1 MFCSQFWQDTAK
13 VTLEVEGW
21 QTTGSLAVAPGI
33 SGEAELSAVGGA
45 DIRWVEVMGG
55 CRGVP
60 LITFRQASLKL
71 PGRGGGSDTAA
82 WAARWSTA
90 RRTDFRFLAENFILG
105 PVLENSGMMGRTLGD
120 FEAVDKRR
128 GGGISSLAS
137 GS

>member
-1 MFCSQFWQDTAK
+1 M
-13 VTLEVEGW
+13 
-21 QTTGSLAVAPGI
+21 
-33 SGEAELSAVGGA
+33 
-45 DIRWVEVMGG
+45 
-55 CRGVP
+55 P

-90 RRTDFRFLAENFILG
+90 RRTDFRFLAENCTWG
-105 PVLENSGMMGRTLGD
+105 PGFGKSGIMGRTLGD
-120 FEAVDKRR
+120 FVAVDMRR